1 MIVNK
6 MFKLIAINKLYI
18 PIDKLVS
25 IAKTT
30 VRIRQL
36 IKEIFRFSL
45 AHPSACNELR
55 SGASR

>member
-1 MIVNK
+1 